1 VTTTRTL
8 ILAVAASLALPV
20 LALAAMIGQQEYRAF
35 DAPVMQVS
43 VRGVDPRDL
52 LQGHYLVA
60 TFDWDWQPAPEA
72 SGTGGL
78 CVMSTSGERSRPSVR
93 FIEGWQPGSAPA
105 EGCQLMIF
113 GNARGKRDGAGAAFV
128 PANLD
133 IGYFTVHLF
142 VSETRAPELEDVIR
156 KRPDAL
162 TVDLAV
168 RADGS
173 AVVRRLRLG
182 GQPLNR

>member
-1 VTTTRTL
+1 MTRIL
-8 ILAVAASLALPV
+8 MLAVAASLALPV
-20 LALAAMIGQQEYRAF
+20 VALAALIGEQEYRATGA
-35 DAPVMQVS
+35 DLLQVP

-60 TFDWDWQPAPEA
+60 TFDWDWQAKPVA
-72 SGTGGL
+72 SGRGGL
-78 CVMSTSGERSRPSVR
+78 CVLASSDNARPRVR
-93 FIEGWQPGSAPA
+93 FVAGWSPGSAPA
-105 EGCQLMIF
+105 DGCRLMIA
-113 GNARGKRDGAGAAFV
+113 GKARAPQDGAVAFA

-133 IGYFTVHLF
+133 DGYFALHLF
-142 VSETRAPELEDVIR
+142 VPESRAAELEDVVR

-173 AVVRRLRLG
+173 AVVRGLRLDG
-182 GQPLNR
+182 RPLGR